1 MELND
6 VRIGIGGWDH
16 EILDNVLY
24 GRAGLTSLDRLAGY
38 ARTFNMV
45 EVRPTFWDDSLDQED
60 AKEWV
65 DAVSENPLFNFSVK
79 LHRNFTHGRVT
90 PADLRQRV
98 RGLLSVLDGGGRLG
112 ALLAQF
118 PFSFTH
124 TSSNRFFLVRLI
136 ELFEGFPVCVEV
148 RHSSWDQP
156 SLKPFLREHGIH
168 LVSGDMPRVR
178 QLMPF
183 HTNVVNGNAY
193 LRLHGR
199 NEKGWLLNGF
209 DARYD
214 YLYNNRELIE
224 LRRRIDMLIRNS
236 RQMTVIFNNTAGG
249 RAVAYALQLQSALHA
264 NRPLAVPPAALRAF
278 PQLQQI
284 ADLSLPEPGLFDSV
298 EFRAVI

>member
-1 MELND
+1 MDLND
-6 VRIGIGGWDH
+6 VKVGIGGWDH
-16 EILDNVLY
+16 EVLDTVLY
-24 GRAGLTSLDRLAGY
+24 GQAGLTSIDRLARY
-38 ARTFNMV
+38 ARTFNLV
-45 EVRPTFWDDSLDQED
+45 EVRPTFWDDSLDQEN
-60 AKEWV
+60 AKEWL
-65 DAVSENPLFNFSVK
+65 DAVSENPSFTFSVK
-79 LHRNFTHGRVT
+79 LHRDFTHKRVA

-98 RGLLSVLDGGGRLG
+98 RGLLSILDGSGHLG

-124 TSSNRFFLVRLI
+124 TSSNRFFLVRLA
-136 ELFEGFPVCVEV
+136 ELFEGFPVHVEV

-168 LVSGDMPRVR
+168 LVSGDMARVR

-183 HTNVVNGNAY
+183 HTNVVNGSVY
-193 LRLHGR
+193 IRLHGR

-224 LRRRIDMLIRNS
+224 LRRRIDTLIANS
-236 RQMTVIFNNTAGG
+236 RQMTVIFNNTTGG
-249 RAVAYALQLQSALHA
+249 KAVANAFLLESALRG
-264 NRPLAVPPAALRAF
+264 NRPLAIPAAALRAF

-284 ADLSLPEPGLFDSV
+284 ADLSLPEPSLFDAA
-298 EFRAVI
+298 EFRAVV